1 MNQLIENAYTV
12 FSYSLNKY
20 NQQRAEKIELGFVGI
35 CQEHY
40 VFAGDWQNL
49 FLFDKNGGIEIYLKC
64 DEPKSVSDI
73 EVNWY
78 FSHKKKIGDFNFKT
92 FIKWLYKRNLLIKQ
106 INWTNLKTIKFIQK
120 CGNKIEP
127 FESNV
132 EIDKKTGKIAGITL
146 SIIKGIDYS
155 VETYKYNERPHCII
169 RTEKEQYKFYLPDKK
184 PKTQKEMEII
194 PNSSLKKSFFED
206 EIKYIKSK
214 TMQTISDKINGE
226 KHCRYYELLLLY
238 RTYNPDIKVG
248 TITPIKPYEI
258 TSING
263 ISFCDE
269 VVKKYAE
276 KHNLN
281 PYKILSEMYEKGY
294 IDNESRINQVKN
306 KDFIK
311 EYSYLCDN
319 K

>member
-49 FLFDKNGGIEIYLKC
+49 FLFDKKGGIEIYLKC

-73 EVNWY
+73 EVYWY
-78 FSHKKKIGDFNFKT
+78 FSQGKKMRDFNFKT
-92 FIKWLYKRNLLIKQ
+92 FIKWLYKRNSLVKQ

-132 EIDKKTGKIAGITL
+132 EIDEKTGKICGVGIPL
-146 SIIKGIDYS
+146 GKGIYYS
-155 VETYKYNERPHCII
+155 VETYKYNDKPHCII
-169 RTEKEQYKFYLPDKK
+169 RTEREQCKFYLPDKK
-184 PKTQKEMEII
+184 PKTQKEMDIVLISPDII
-194 PNSSLKKSFFED
+194 FAED
-206 EIKYIKSK
+206 EFRSIKSK
-214 TMQTISDKINGE
+214 TMQIISDRQDGE

-238 RTYNPDIKVG
+238 RAYNPDIKV
-248 TITPIKPYEI
+248 EI
-258 TSING
+258 TSKELYEIKSNN
-263 ISFCDE
+263 DE
-269 VVKKYAE
+269 KYYDDEMKKIKIAYEDYKKY
-276 KHNLN
+276 K
-281 PYKILSEMYEKGY
+281 
-294 IDNESRINQVKN
+294 QVSSTTKQ
-306 KDFIK
+306 
-311 EYSYLCDN
+311 E
-319 K
+319 